1 MRPQPGRVVVIK
13 CGSGTDTAALCAD
26 VAELRA
32 QGTLV
37 VLIHGGS
44 AAMASL
50 AGQLGVEL
58 RQLTAPDGVVT
69 RYTDEATLD
78 VLMLALA
85 GRVKPALLA
94 QLARHGVRAIGLTGI
109 DAGLLRA
116 RRKHAMRAVVDGRVT
131 IARGNLSGRIATV
144 DAALLWML
152 IEQGLV
158 PVVSPPALDED
169 GGPVNI
175 NADRVAAAV
184 AIALGAGSLVFLTG
198 SPGIL
203 ADPADP
209 ADPASVLARFQVPAS
224 PTAQGTISAGMG
236 IKLVAAEEALA
247 GGVARVYVCGASERP
262 VSRALSHR
270 AGTSVWR
277 A

>member
-1 MRPQPGRVVVIK
+1 MRPPPRLVVVIK
-13 CGSGTDTAALCAD
+13 CGSGADTAELCAD

-85 GRVKPALLA
+85 GRVKPALLT

-116 RRKHAMRAVVDGRVT
+116 RRKHAVRAVVDGRVT
-131 IARGNLSGRIATV
+131 IARGNLSGRIAAV

-169 GGPVNI
+169 GGPVNV

-203 ADPADP
+203 ADPV
-209 ADPASVLARFQVPAS
+209 DPASVMARFQVPAS
-224 PTAQGTISAGMG
+224 PTAQGAISAGMG

-262 VSRALSHR
+262 VSRALIHR